1 MGIFRC
7 NYVIAILREA
17 ISFTAAGLLR
27 RLGLGMASTNT
38 QPTRPAP
45 PRNDITRGVMFKKV
59 LVANRGEIAV
69 RIIRACRELGI
80 ETVAVYSDVD
90 RHALHVRYADEAY
103 LLGPAPSRESYLRAD
118 KIIDIARKCGADAV
132 HPGYGFLAERE
143 DFVSACLEAGIAFI
157 GPKPSSIAAM
167 GDKAEARATVI
178 KAGVPIVPGTED
190 VGNMTDDELLAKA
203 PQIGFPLLIKATAGG
218 GGKGMREVNELEE
231 MPTLLQS
238 ARREAES
245 SFGDGNVYL
254 EKLVEGAR
262 HIEIQIL
269 ADTQGNV
276 IHLGEREC
284 SLQRRHQKLLEEA
297 LSPALDNELR
307 EKMGSVAVKAA
318 KAVDYVNAGT
328 IEFLLDKDENFYF
341 LEMNTRLQVEHP
353 VTEMI
358 TGIDIV
364 KEQIRVARGRTLS
377 YKQDEVT
384 FNGHAIE
391 CRINAEDPYNN
402 FLPSTGRIT
411 HSLIPTGPGVRVDT
425 GVYPGFEI
433 TPFYDPMIAKLI
445 VWGETRAQAILRMRR
460 ALEEYRIVGVR
471 TNIPFHQTLMD
482 SHRFMGGQ
490 YDTRFVEERFS
501 MDEAEE
507 SRENYAEIAAI
518 LATMVAHRAAE
529 RSAQIVQRNE
539 RDTSNWKWVG
549 RWERMHR

>member
-1 MGIFRC
+1 
-7 NYVIAILREA
+7 
-17 ISFTAAGLLR
+17 
-27 RLGLGMASTNT
+27 
-38 QPTRPAP
+38 
-45 PRNDITRGVMFKKV
+45 MFKKV

-80 ETVAVYSDVD
+80 GTVAVFSEAD
-90 RHALHVRYADEAY
+90 RNALHVRYADEAY

-118 KIIDIARKCGADAV
+118 KILEIARKSGADAI

-143 DFVSACLEAGIAFI
+143 DFAEKCADMKIVFI

-178 KAGVPIVPGTED
+178 KAGVPVVPGTED
-190 VGNMTDDELLAKA
+190 VGNMTNDNLINIA
-203 PQIGFPLLIKATAGG
+203 PRIGFPLLIKATAGG
-218 GGKGMREVNELEE
+218 GGKGMREVRSLEE
-231 MPTLLQS
+231 MPELLAS

-245 SFGDGNVYL
+245 AFGDGNVYL

-262 HIEIQIL
+262 HIEFQIL
-269 ADTQGNV
+269 ADSHGNV

-284 SLQRRHQKLLEEA
+284 SIQRRHQKLVEE
-297 LSPALDNELR
+297 SPSPFMDDELR
-307 EKMGSVAVKAA
+307 AKMGDVAVKAA
-318 KAVDYVNAGT
+318 QAVDYINAGT
-328 IEFLLDKDENFYF
+328 IEFLVDKDKNYYF

-353 VTEMI
+353 VTEMV
-358 TGIDIV
+358 TGIDV
-364 KEQIRVARGRTLS
+364 VAEQIRIARGRQLS
-377 YKQDEVT
+377 YTQEQIQ

-391 CRINAEDPYNN
+391 CRVNAEDPFNS
-402 FLPSTGRIT
+402 FVPSTGRIT
-411 HSLIPTGPGVRVDT
+411 HSLLPTGPGVRVDT

-433 TPFYDPMIAKLI
+433 TPYYDPMIAKLI

-490 YDTRFVEERFS
+490 FDTRFVEERFS
-501 MDEAEE
+501 MEDALETSET
-507 SRENYAEIAAI
+507 STEIAAI
-518 LATMVAHRAAE
+518 LATMVAHQASE
-529 RSAQIVQRNE
+529 RSANIVRRGE
-539 RDTSNWKWVG
+539 RDASNWKWVG